1 MKICSGCGS
10 QNQDDTAYCKDCGKK
25 LEQTIQK
32 NKNLKNTNT
41 KIIALLIG
49 SIVLVILGLILSKD
63 GMMYKYYMAK
73 GDNEVIAWQAVG
85 HYEEALKI
93 DYNEEVLNKI
103 EYKVLNSGTYSTEL
117 LKNLKNVLKKPDF
130 NNLCV
135 EVYSKEAEKAF
146 EADDY
151 KSCENYLK
159 KAENYGYDVNDFVYL
174 DELKEDKDDYSEEYD
189 DDYIIADSDV
199 RYLSRNELSKYTKT
213 QLGYIRNEIFARH
226 GYIFKNKEYSDYFGN
241 KSWYVPD
248 PDCSGTE
255 ADLNSVERANVE
267 LIQDMEEK

>member
-1 MKICSGCGS
+1 MKICSECGS

-117 LKNLKNVLKKPDF
+117 LKNLKNVLKKSDF
-130 NNLCV
+130 NNLCA

-159 KAENYGYDVNDFVYL
+159 KAESYGYDVNDFVYL